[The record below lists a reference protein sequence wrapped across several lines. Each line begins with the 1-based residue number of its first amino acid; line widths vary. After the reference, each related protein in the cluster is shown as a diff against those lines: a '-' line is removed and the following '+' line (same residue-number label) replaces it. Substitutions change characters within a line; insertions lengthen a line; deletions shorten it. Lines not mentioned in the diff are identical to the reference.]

1 MFIYLTSQTSHMIT
15 RINGVGGAAGK
26 WLLFEP
32 FLSLLKFIL
41 PQSSEPSD
49 SCKHSSGSDRE
60 GEGGGKA
67 KKWLFQAKNA
77 WNSQIAISNDG
88 EQEIGCLFVDVLS
101 QDLDNSISRQSWC
114 SHDRSGVNWEERV
127 RSGAEPG
134 HFLIMKDCL
143 VSENIKRVH
152 SNQSNKPTTLFSRF
166 YSLDYATKTLI
177 VKSKLLVLIKY
188 NSI

>member
-1 MFIYLTSQTSHMIT
+1 MFIYFTSQTSHMIT
-15 RINGVGGAAGK
+15 RINRVGGAAGK

-32 FLSLLKFIL
+32 FMSLLKFIL

-67 KKWLFQAKNA
+67 KKLLFQAKNA

-152 SNQSNKPTTLFSRF
+152 SNQSKNQQLCFPASTL
-166 YSLDYATKTLI
+166 
-177 VKSKLLVLIKY
+177 
-188 NSI
+188 